1 MSRKHLIF
9 FVLSA
14 VLCLAAML
22 LSLLTGASRI
32 PPADV
37 CRALAGLDCPPEIRA
52 VVLEIRLPRSL
63 AALLAGSAMSVCGL
77 MMQTMFSNPLAGPYV
92 LGVNSGASLGAALL
106 VLGLP
111 RGISSGVSPSFF
123 SGSLALAGASWA
135 GAAVVLLLVA
145 LAGRRLRNI
154 MALLVLGLMTG
165 SAVDSLVQILQYFS
179 DSDSLKTYVLWTM
192 GSLGGVPASRIP
204 LMSVAV
210 LMGLLIAFVCSKP
223 LNQMLA
229 GEQYARTMGMDV
241 RLTRLALYLATILL
255 AGTVT
260 AFCGP
265 IGFVGLAVPHITR
278 ALMRTAD
285 HRLLVPGTL
294 LCGAFLM
301 SACDL
306 LARTFTLPV
315 NALTSFL
322 GIPVVLW
329 IIFRRKSGY
338 D

>member
-1 MSRKHLIF
+1 MSRKHLIYF
-9 FVLSA
+9 ILSA
-14 VLCLAAML
+14 VLCVMAML
-22 LSLLTGASRI
+22 LSLLVGTSRI

-37 CRALAGLDCPPEIRA
+37 FRALFSPDCPSEIRT
-52 VVLEIRLPRSL
+52 VVLEIRLPRAL
-63 AALLAGSAMSVCGL
+63 AALLAGAAMSVCGL

-111 RGISSGVSPSFF
+111 QGVSSVMSPTFF
-123 SGSLALAGASWA
+123 SGSFALAGASWA

-145 LAGRRLRNI
+145 WAGRRLKNI
-154 MALLVLGLMTG
+154 MALLILGLMIG
-165 SAVDSLVQILQYFS
+165 SAVDSTVQILQYFS
-179 DSDSLKTYVLWTM
+179 DSESLKTYVLWTM
-192 GSLGGVPASRIP
+192 GSLGGVPLARIP
-204 LMSVAV
+204 LMSAAV
-210 LMGLLIAFVCSKP
+210 LVGIIITFACTKP

-241 RLTRLALYLATILL
+241 RRTRIALYLATILL

-278 ALMRTAD
+278 AVFRTAD
-285 HRLLVPGTL
+285 HRILVPGTL

-306 LARTFTLPV
+306 LARAFTLPV

-329 IIFRRKSGY
+329 IIFRRKHHY

>member
-1 MSRKHLIF
+1 MSRKYLIF
-9 FVLSA
+9 FTLFVI
-14 VLCLAAML
+14 LCLVAMM
-22 LSLLTGASRI
+22 LSLLTGTSGI
-32 PPADV
+32 SISNV
-37 CRALAGLDCPPEIRA
+37 FRALAGLDCPPEIRA
-52 VVLEIRLPRSL
+52 VVLEIRLPRSIV
-63 AALLAGSAMSVCGL
+63 ALLAGAAMSVCGL

-92 LGVNSGASLGAALL
+92 LGVNSGASLGAALF

-111 RGISSGVSPSFF
+111 QGISSGVSPTFF
-123 SGSLALAGASWA
+123 SGSFALAGASWA

-145 LAGRRLRNI
+145 WAGRRLKNI
-154 MALLVLGLMTG
+154 MALLILGLMTG

-179 DSDSLKTYVLWTM
+179 NSESLKTYVLWTM
-192 GSLGGVPASRIP
+192 GSLGGVPPARIP
-204 LMSVAV
+204 MMSVAV
-210 LMGLLIAFVCSKP
+210 LTGLVLAFACSKP

-241 RLTRLALYLATILL
+241 RRTKSALYLATILL

-285 HRLLVPGTL
+285 HRILIPGTL

-301 SACDL
+301 SVCDL
-306 LARTFTLPV
+306 LARTLSLPV
-315 NALTSFL
+315 NALTSL
-322 GIPVVLW
+322 MGIPVVLW
-329 IIFRRKSGY
+329 IIFGRKQHY